1 MANWWDSMS
10 LFSQVLCCIAV
21 PATIILL
28 IQTILSFIGMG
39 DHGGDS
45 DVGGDHDIGD
55 HDCGFDHDIGG
66 HDVGFDHDI
75 GGHDVG
81 FDHDIGGHDV
91 GFDHDIG
98 GHDCGFDHDVG
109 DVHGEGI
116 YGENE
121 AVGDHDPTGSYGLR
135 IFTFRTVISFF
146 AVFGWVGVVLDAA
159 GLDHI
164 ISLSVAFVAGF
175 AVMLLIAFL
184 IRAAMRLQSDGTIDI
199 RNALGQSGTVYLTVP
214 ANRSGRGKVN
224 VTVQGTY
231 SEFDAVT
238 DSDTPLSTGCEVI
251 VIGISSKDTLII
263 KKK

>member
-39 DHGGDS
+39 DHGG
-45 DVGGDHDIGD
+45 
-55 HDCGFDHDIGG
+55 
-66 HDVGFDHDI
+66 
-75 GGHDVG
+75 

-98 GHDCGFDHDVG
+98 GHDCGFDHDIG
-109 DVHGEGI
+109 DVHGDGI
-116 YGENE
+116 YGGNE
-121 AVGDHDPTGSYGLR
+121 AGGDHDPTGSYGLR

-164 ISLSVAFVAGF
+164 ISLSVAFVSGF

-184 IRAAMRLQSDGTIDI
+184 IFLSQNMLPHLSPIPDSEAVFIKKIRLEHSAVVEQEPSRGVLGDLLGCSGAVQDD
-199 RNALGQSGTVYLTVP
+199 LGQHAVRPSADP
-214 ANRSGRGKVN
+214 AVD
-224 VTVQGTY
+224 VAA
-231 SEFDAVT
+231 D
-238 DSDTPLSTGCEVI
+238 LSR
-251 VIGISSKDTLII
+251 
-263 KKK
+263 